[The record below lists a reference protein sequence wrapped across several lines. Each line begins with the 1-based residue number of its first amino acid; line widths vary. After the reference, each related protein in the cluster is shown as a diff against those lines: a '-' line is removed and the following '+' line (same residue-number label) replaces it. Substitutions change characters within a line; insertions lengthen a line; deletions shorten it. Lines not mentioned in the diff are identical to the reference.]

1 MGGGNV
7 MNVEEELTEVRTT
20 MRFVDPVESWFELL
34 WTDTESLPL
43 SVHPWRE
50 SSFDLTVQ
58 SRENL

>member
-1 MGGGNV
+1 